1 MIQTRYNGVDENT
14 TKQNEARMHTHLAA
28 DMMRGAVV
36 IASRMRRAVD
46 VDNVSIALLSV
57 KDQRNVDMTHNS
69 RAHLLTFLEASWWE
83 ME

>member
-1 MIQTRYNGVDENT
+1 MYKYERGDGVDENT
-14 TKQNEARMHTHLAA
+14 TQQNEEDAYTHLAA

-36 IASRMRRAVD
+36 ITSRRRGVD

-57 KDQRNVDMTHNS
+57 KDQRSVDMTHNS
-69 RAHLLTFLEASWWE
+69 RAHSLTFLGASWLE